1 MEDWFTVL
9 LVVEWWRVGGNVN
22 DVIRKG
28 KRNRHVEIEIN
39 EGEGTEEQRT
49 GMKNARI
56 LKLTMARIIY
66 VMITVPL
73 VLTTLRRETLLK
85 QRWEVMLQMFVEVQ
99 LRKDHIAII
108 LLTSATIDLTR
119 NIVTMKSSCR

>member
-1 MEDWFTVL
+1 M
-9 LVVEWWRVGGNVN
+9 
-22 DVIRKG
+22 IRKG

-85 QRWEVMLQMFVEVQ
+85 QRWEVML
-99 LRKDHIAII
+99 RII
-108 LLTSATIDLTR
+108 
-119 NIVTMKSSCR
+119 VKV